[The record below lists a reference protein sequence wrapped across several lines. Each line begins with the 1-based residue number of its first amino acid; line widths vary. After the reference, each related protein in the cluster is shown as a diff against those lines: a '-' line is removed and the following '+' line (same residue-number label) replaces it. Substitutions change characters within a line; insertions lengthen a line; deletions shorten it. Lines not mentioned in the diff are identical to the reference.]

1 MIDVFTCLWGTKYNR
16 SFVESIKDK
25 IAKYL
30 TLPHK
35 FHCVTDKPVKEYD
48 LPIKHSVLKGMFI
61 KMSLFEYTG
70 KCLYFDIDAE
80 INENI
85 DFLADDFTGLTL
97 LDSTKWKEKQSD
109 LKFKLNNNTF
119 INTSI
124 MRWSDQRQIFKK
136 FMLKRDMYL
145 RIYQATDRF
154 IYNEG
159 FDHKCFNMDKISS
172 WQEQVDYNS
181 IMLYNGKYNN
191 ELQPRHN

>member
-16 SFVESIKDK
+16 DFVENIKDK
-25 IAKYL
+25 VAKHL

-35 FHCVTDKPVKEYD
+35 FHCVTDNPVTDYD

-80 INENI
+80 INANI
-85 DFLADDFTGLTL
+85 DFLAEDFSGLTV
-97 LDSTKWKEKQSD
+97 LDSTKWKEKQSSFKFR
-109 LKFKLNNNTF
+109 LKNNTL

-124 MRWSDQRQIFKK
+124 MRWSDQKYIFQK
-136 FMLKRDMYL
+136 FMERRDMYL
-145 RIYQATDRF
+145 RVYQATDRF
-154 IYNEG
+154 IYNER
-159 FDHKCFNMDKISS
+159 FEHKCFNMDKISS
-172 WQEQVDYNS
+172 WQEQVDSNS

-191 ELQPRHN
+191 ELQSRHS

>member
-1 MIDVFTCLWGTKYNR
+1 
-16 SFVESIKDK
+16 
-25 IAKYL
+25 
-30 TLPHK
+30 
-35 FHCVTDKPVKEYD
+35 
-48 LPIKHSVLKGMFI
+48 
-61 KMSLFEYTG
+61 
-70 KCLYFDIDAE
+70 
-80 INENI
+80 
-85 DFLADDFTGLTL
+85 
-97 LDSTKWKEKQSD
+97 
-109 LKFKLNNNTF
+109 
-119 INTSI
+119 

-159 FDHKCFNMDKISS
+159 FDHNCFNMDKISS